1 MKTGSKIIWIA
12 VLIGVIIMVF
22 SLFGHG
28 VVHTEIVIP
37 ATPAEVWVV
46 LTDGP
51 GYKEWNPVL
60 VPVEGQ
66 LKQGQTLRYM
76 MTDNTG
82 KQSEVKSEV
91 IEMIN
96 EKKLNQFG
104 GMRGILTFDHQ
115 WLLEPVDGVTKVIQH
130 EEYRGIGVWF
140 WDYSWVEAAYMKA
153 NEALK
158 KRVLRSVEKEH
169 D

>member
-1 MKTGSKIIWIA
+1 MMKTGSKVKWLA

-37 ATPAEVWVV
+37 ASPAQVWAI

-60 VPVEGQ
+60 VPAEGQ
-66 LKQGQTLRYM
+66 LKQGHTLKYM

-115 WLLEPVDGVTKVIQH
+115 WLLEPLEGGTKVIQH

-140 WDYSWVEAAYMKA
+140 WDYSWVEPAYMKA

-158 KRVLRSVEKEH
+158 SRVMRVVN
-169 D
+169 